1 MNILD
6 IQRARILGL
15 LKERTDLKKENKMLR
30 EELEFKTNQI
40 KTLYNLLSDDDKIKL
55 VLDDLFN
62 VTKLLGDINDRICY
76 NWTPRQNSRFTC
88 C

>member
-1 MNILD
+1 MNIVD

-15 LKERTDLKKENKMLR
+15 LKERTDLEKENKTLR

-62 VTKLLGDINDRICY
+62 VAKL
-76 NWTPRQNSRFTC
+76 
-88 C
+88 

>member
-40 KTLYNLLSDDDKIKL
+40 KTLYKLLSDDDKIKL

-62 VTKLLGDINDRICY
+62 VAKL
-76 NWTPRQNSRFTC
+76 
-88 C
+88 

>member
-1 MNILD
+1 MNIID

-40 KTLYNLLSDDDKIKL
+40 KTLYKLLSDDDKIKL

-62 VTKLLGDINDRICY
+62 VAKL
-76 NWTPRQNSRFTC
+76 
-88 C
+88 

>member
-1 MNILD
+1 MNIVD

-40 KTLYNLLSDDDKIKL
+40 KTLYKLLSDDDKIKL

-62 VTKLLGDINDRICY
+62 VAKL
-76 NWTPRQNSRFTC
+76 
-88 C
+88 

>member
-1 MNILD
+1 MNIID

-15 LKERTDLKKENKMLR
+15 LKERADLKKENKLLR

-62 VTKLLGDINDRICY
+62 VAKL
-76 NWTPRQNSRFTC
+76 
-88 C
+88 

>member
-1 MNILD
+1 MNIVD

-15 LKERTDLKKENKMLR
+15 LKERADLKKENKLLK

-40 KTLYNLLSDDDKIKL
+40 KTLYKLLSDDDKIKL

-62 VTKLLGDINDRICY
+62 VAKL
-76 NWTPRQNSRFTC
+76 
-88 C
+88 

>member
-1 MNILD
+1 MNIID

-15 LKERTDLKKENKMLR
+15 LKERADLKKENKLLR

-40 KTLYNLLSDDDKIKL
+40 KTLYKLLSDDDKIKL

-62 VTKLLGDINDRICY
+62 VAKL
-76 NWTPRQNSRFTC
+76 
-88 C
+88 

>member
-1 MNILD
+1 MNIVN

-15 LKERTDLKKENKMLR
+15 LKERTDLKRENKMLR

-40 KTLYNLLSDDDKIKL
+40 KTLYNLLSDDDKIKS

-62 VTKLLGDINDRICY
+62 VAKL
-76 NWTPRQNSRFTC
+76 
-88 C
+88 

>member
-1 MNILD
+1 MNIIE
-6 IQRARILGL
+6 IQRSRILGL
-15 LKERTDLKKENKMLR
+15 LKERTDLKKENKMLK

-62 VTKLLGDINDRICY
+62 VAKL
-76 NWTPRQNSRFTC
+76 
-88 C
+88 

>member
-1 MNILD
+1 MNIVD

-40 KTLYNLLSDDDKIKL
+40 KTLYNLLSDDDKIKS

-62 VTKLLGDINDRICY
+62 VAKL
-76 NWTPRQNSRFTC
+76 
-88 C
+88 

>member
-1 MNILD
+1 MNIVD

-15 LKERTDLKKENKMLR
+15 LKERTDLKRENKILR

-40 KTLYNLLSDDDKIKL
+40 KTLYNLLSDDDKIKS

-62 VTKLLGDINDRICY
+62 VAKL
-76 NWTPRQNSRFTC
+76 
-88 C
+88 

>member
-1 MNILD
+1 MNIVD

-15 LKERTDLKKENKMLR
+15 LKERVDLKRENKMLR

-40 KTLYNLLSDDDKIKL
+40 KTLYNLLSDDDKIKS

-62 VTKLLGDINDRICY
+62 VAKL
-76 NWTPRQNSRFTC
+76 
-88 C
+88 

>member
-15 LKERTDLKKENKMLR
+15 LKERTYLEKENKMLR

-55 VLDDLFN
+55 VLDYLFN
-62 VTKLLGDINDRICY
+62 VVKL
-76 NWTPRQNSRFTC
+76 
-88 C
+88 

>member
-40 KTLYNLLSDDDKIKL
+40 KTLYNLLSDDDKMKL

-62 VTKLLGDINDRICY
+62 VAKL
-76 NWTPRQNSRFTC
+76 
-88 C
+88 

>member
-1 MNILD
+1 MNIID

-40 KTLYNLLSDDDKIKL
+40 KTLYKLLSDDDKMKAF
-55 VLDDLFN
+55 LDDLFN
-62 VTKLLGDINDRICY
+62 VTKL
-76 NWTPRQNSRFTC
+76 
-88 C
+88 

>member
-1 MNILD
+1 MNIVD

-15 LKERTDLKKENKMLR
+15 LKERADLKKENKMLR

-40 KTLYNLLSDDDKIKL
+40 KTLYKLLSDDDKIKL

-62 VTKLLGDINDRICY
+62 VAKL
-76 NWTPRQNSRFTC
+76 
-88 C
+88 

>member
-1 MNILD
+1 MNIID

-15 LKERTDLKKENKMLR
+15 LKERADLKKENKMLR

-40 KTLYNLLSDDDKIKL
+40 KTLYKLLSDDDKIKL

-62 VTKLLGDINDRICY
+62 VAKL
-76 NWTPRQNSRFTC
+76 
-88 C
+88 

>member
-1 MNILD
+1 MNIVD

-15 LKERTDLKKENKMLR
+15 LKERTDLEKENKMLR

-40 KTLYNLLSDDDKIKL
+40 KTLYKLLSDDDKIKL

-62 VTKLLGDINDRICY
+62 VAKL
-76 NWTPRQNSRFTC
+76 
-88 C
+88 